1 MRKEIGTGILW
12 MILLIMPYVVINV
25 KNWFFFS
32 YDLRTVVC
40 HVLLLTTGS
49 LIGHVPTY

>member
-25 KNWFFFS
+25 RAGSFFS
-32 YDLRTVVC
+32 YDLGTVVC
-40 HVLLLTTGS
+40 HVLLL
-49 LIGHVPTY
+49 IA